1 MLEYLLYAIII
12 APAAL
17 TGYRRSVREG
27 HDSTSER
34 QRQGTDRY
42 KQAQKKALITKRYL
56 DNQCLNFESGWL
68 GSNQRP
74 HAPQTRTLNQL
85 SYTPILWRDLEAE
98 ASLSFASAKVVQT
111 YETTKQKTEFLSK
124 IGQKGRFEV
133 FSLKKE

>member
-56 DNQCLNFESGWL
+56 DINALNRVGVTGLEPATSRPPDAYSKPTELHPDSLEGL
-68 GSNQRP
+68 GSGGFFVKNR
-74 HAPQTRTLNQL
+74 
-85 SYTPILWRDLEAE
+85 
-98 ASLSFASAKVVQT
+98 AKRA
-111 YETTKQKTEFLSK
+111 F
-124 IGQKGRFEV
+124 
-133 FSLKKE
+133 

>member
-42 KQAQKKALITKRYL
+42 KQAQKK
-56 DNQCLNFESGWL
+56 
-68 GSNQRP
+68 
-74 HAPQTRTLNQL
+74 H
-85 SYTPILWRDLEAE
+85 
-98 ASLSFASAKVVQT
+98 
-111 YETTKQKTEFLSK
+111 
-124 IGQKGRFEV
+124 
-133 FSLKKE
+133 

>member
-27 HDSTSER
+27 HDSTSEH

-56 DNQCLNFESGWL
+56 DNQCLNFESG
-68 GSNQRP
+68 
-74 HAPQTRTLNQL
+74 
-85 SYTPILWRDLEAE
+85 
-98 ASLSFASAKVVQT
+98 
-111 YETTKQKTEFLSK
+111 
-124 IGQKGRFEV
+124 
-133 FSLKKE
+133 